1 MKKEKSCGAVILK
14 NDGGKTKVLL
24 VQMKNGGHFAFP
36 KGHVEGNETEHET
49 ALREIFEETSLSVGF
64 IDGFRES
71 TEYSPKEGVIKEVVY
86 FLAVPKIEDIKRQEE
101 EIMSI
106 LWEDADKAIDKVTF
120 ENDREILKKAVRFKK
135 VTDFA
140 VANGYEAVEKSKPW
154 NGYECYEPIMFE
166 DEIAFI
172 GPPLVILVKGD
183 EIRMSTPEE
192 AFARIDE
199 C

>member
-49 ALREIFEETSLSVGF
+49 ALREIFEETSLSVEF
-64 IDGFRES
+64 IDGFRKS

-101 EIMSI
+101 EILSI
-106 LWEDADKAIDKVTF
+106 LWEDEKEAIDKVTF
-120 ENDREILKKAVRFKK
+120 SNDKIVLEKAISFFKK
-135 VTDFA
+135 LD
-140 VANGYEAVEKSKPW
+140 NGQ
-154 NGYECYEPIMFE
+154 
-166 DEIAFI
+166 D
-172 GPPLVILVKGD
+172 L
-183 EIRMSTPEE
+183 
-192 AFARIDE
+192 
-199 C
+199 